1 MITVKQTKRAGGGGE
16 EAGRRGPVHR
26 EIGSLGGGLRGERG
40 GTKDA
45 GEGRRGGGESGPL
58 WSESVL
64 KPACLPCG
72 GEGFRQRPLKWAA
85 RILWRHRHV

>member
-26 EIGSLGGGLRGERG
+26 EIGSQGGGLRGERG

-45 GEGRRGGGESGPL
+45 GEGRRGGGESGPPFSGPL
-58 WSESVL
+58 VYLVGAKVFASVL
-64 KPACLPCG
+64 
-72 GEGFRQRPLKWAA
+72 
-85 RILWRHRHV
+85 